1 MMVFQKE
8 LDWGM
13 RRTLIEW
20 IVQVHSQFRL
30 LPETLH
36 LTINLIDRTL
46 STKFVSVNKLQLV
59 GVTSFLIA
67 CKYEEIMAPSVDDL
81 VYITDREYQGTEII
95 RAERHMLGI
104 LGYQVFFVLSRLGI
118 PVRYNF

>member
-1 MMVFQKE
+1 MQHLPRADMMKFQTE

-13 RRTLIEW
+13 RRTMMEW
-20 IVQVHSQFRL
+20 IIQVHAQFRL

-59 GVTSFLIA
+59 GVASFLIA

-81 VYITDREYQGTEII
+81 VYITDKEYQSSEII

-104 LGYQVFFVLSRLGI
+104 LGYQVFCC
-118 PVRYNF
+118 